1 VNPTDHKLVRYTE
14 DWGRNY
20 KATPEFA
27 TAKIQV
33 WWDLFDCPIPQGY
46 DARQVRPSI
55 EAAVKE
61 LGYYGPVSIT
71 SYGDHKHTPLQA
83 LQALSST
90 GVDIAHTVSG

>member
-1 VNPTDHKLVRYTE
+1 MLT
-14 DWGRNY
+14 
-20 KATPEFA
+20 
-27 TAKIQV
+27 
-33 WWDLFDCPIPQGY
+33 CPIPQGY

-61 LGYYGPVSIT
+61 LGDGPVSIT
-71 SYGDHKHTPLQA
+71 AYGDHKHTP

>member
-1 VNPTDHKLVRYTE
+1 MLT
-14 DWGRNY
+14 
-20 KATPEFA
+20 
-27 TAKIQV
+27 
-33 WWDLFDCPIPQGY
+33 CPIPQGY